1 MYEYGKGSCDGH
13 ITTDEERLRDEYE
26 PSDYDGY
33 WEPLDKGEIDE
44 EVSTESAD

>member
-1 MYEYGKGSCDGH
+1 MYEYGKASCDGH

-33 WEPLDKGEIDE
+33 WEPRGEEDE
-44 EVSTESAD
+44 DSDD